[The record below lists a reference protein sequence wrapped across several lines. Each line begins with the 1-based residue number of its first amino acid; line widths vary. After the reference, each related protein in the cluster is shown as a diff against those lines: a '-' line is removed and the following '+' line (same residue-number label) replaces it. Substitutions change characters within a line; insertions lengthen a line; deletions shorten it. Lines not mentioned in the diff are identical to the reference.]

1 VTYRLLV
8 LTGAFTVLLA
18 QESSR
23 EPQFAD
29 YPAAVVHGAPAAPKL
44 ATAGQRRF
52 RTEIRDWAEKGPNF
66 AGHYTVAE
74 WGCGAGCAQ
83 FAVVDNQSG
92 TVYEGPFG
100 SLPKALVCF
109 GDLDVDHS
117 GIAYR
122 DNSSLLVLKGCPNN
136 KACGAYYYQWTSNQW
151 KLLRHVPMKAA
162 TGC

>member
-1 VTYRLLV
+1 MTYRLAVAVAAL
-8 LTGAFTVLLA
+8 TVLLA
-18 QESSR
+18 QEGAK

-29 YPAAVVHGAPAAPKL
+29 YPAAVVHAASAAPKL

-52 RTEIRDWAEKGPNF
+52 RTEIRDWAQKGPNF

-83 FAVVDNQSG
+83 FVVVDNRSG

-100 SLPKALVCF
+100 GLPNSLVCF

-117 GIAYR
+117 GIDYH
-122 DNSSLLVLKGCPNN
+122 DNSSLLVVKGCPNN
-136 KACGAYYYQWTSNQW
+136 KACGNYFYQWSANQW
-151 KLLRHVPMKAA
+151 KLLRQTPVKAG
-162 TGC
+162 GC